1 MYRVEL
7 SREAQRFYER
17 CDKTVS
23 KKLARCFE
31 SLESN
36 PRAGNNVKAL
46 KGRLAGSYRYRVG
59 DLRVV
64 YMIHDRAVTVYVI
77 TIAKRSDVYE

>member
-17 CDKTVS
+17 SDKAVA
-23 KKLARCFE
+23 KKLSRCFE
-31 SLESN
+31 AMERN

-46 KGRLAGSYRYRVG
+46 
-59 DLRVV
+59 
-64 YMIHDRAVTVYVI
+64 
-77 TIAKRSDVYE
+77 AKHNGNG

>member
-17 CDKTVS
+17 CDKAVS
-23 KKLARCFE
+23 IKLARCFE
-31 SLESN
+31 SLEKN

-46 KGRLAGSYRYRVG
+46 KGHYAGSYRYRLG

-64 YMIHDRAVTVYVI
+64 YTINDRGVSVYVI
-77 TIAKRSDVYE
+77 TVAKRSDVHE